1 MTAVGELVLVLGLL
15 VSAHCEVRARDPE
28 VEEEEGELG
37 GRGGGVFPPHPRTSE
52 TTPLGETGNN
62 PARYGYKLSTR
73 PIYRQQ
79 QKIVTSLLWR
89 CCPGHGGHNCEDT
102 VSGPRQDSES
112 STLIGR
118 SEAGT
123 AEVKAPVVHTRPQ
136 QRGGD
141 LNHEQNDHQ
150 VPDSTLY
157 DASYPSNQDNDTQ
170 PTTGPGHAHNR
181 HHTSYQATNT
191 HNHDR
196 HPHHLD
202 RDHPQQEHRTHG
214 HQMPDDL
221 SALIPLIVPY
231 MMDQVWSQ
239 LQPVMERFNHS
250 LEHLSQRVGDL
261 AHDVAQ
267 LKSSQLGAGHQMTL
281 QEERGDGVEE
291 RLDARLD
298 EVIQNIGEVKRQ
310 VEAQQTELEKRLH
323 SQHVMLHY
331 NLTSFKADI
340 DVKLK
345 RQQKMLQVSLQA
357 MNATL
362 TELKLEQW
370 QTAED
375 EREQDDLH
383 PPTNPPHQLLPPT
396 DASELWKAI
405 NELDNT
411 VVNNTVKVTVLMED
425 AAVTS
430 YTVQQL
436 SWHIKELEKQ
446 INDTARRS
454 QVLFMETGLEVEDAK
469 VKVLN
474 HVNELAG
481 NLSQQVKRLDDVE
494 EDMDCL
500 WTIPNAC
507 KNNSRIECNC
517 ESLQAAV
524 ASLQRDVANVT
535 ELANENRLAL
545 DENSRGGHWGAS
557 SDWEPAVKAL
567 QLGLHRE
574 QTRIRTL
581 DLGLTH
587 LNASV
592 SGLKHAE
599 RQQDAKIKVL
609 DTTFNILLQD
619 ASRHSRVLKMLL
631 GDEVIDFLKMIS
643 LRQKEREDEEDEEE
657 EADFISVQALKE
669 ELRNLQEQLRGHEH
683 SIIMLK
689 QGQTGGREEVPSAD
703 QPPSWLPGDPRRG
716 GNNGLPA
723 RERQMLFHPGDG
735 GDLWNLE
742 RKVEEVERRLAQLEE
757 KPCSC
762 PNVSHV
768 DATVLNEL
776 IWLKKGLEQH
786 LGVFKNV
793 FSNADVLVRS
803 NATLELD
810 KLWQLLKKK
819 EKKNQGGRREVSERG
834 GKRRSRRESP
844 GEPVPDGLSERAP
857 LFVAQPLRS
866 VSGAVVFEPAFT
878 QGQFYS
884 GSTFTVP
891 VDGIY
896 LFVLT
901 LHLRPG
907 PAHVV
912 LRSTGEEEERGGAWV
927 PLQRQEG
934 SEEGLASGVS
944 LLLLREGQ
952 QLRLELRGGEWAESE
967 DDLFACL
974 LLYPTT

>member
-1 MTAVGELVLVLGLL
+1 M
-15 VSAHCEVRARDPE
+15 CR
-28 VEEEEGELG
+28 
-37 GRGGGVFPPHPRTSE
+37 
-52 TTPLGETGNN
+52 
-62 PARYGYKLSTR
+62 YKLSTR

-844 GEPVPDGLSERAP
+844 GEAPGEPVPDGLSERAP

>member
-1 MTAVGELVLVLGLL
+1 M
-15 VSAHCEVRARDPE
+15 CR
-28 VEEEEGELG
+28 
-37 GRGGGVFPPHPRTSE
+37 
-52 TTPLGETGNN
+52 
-62 PARYGYKLSTR
+62 YKLSTR